1 MGAVG
6 GFRTWLSEGKIA
18 EKTAYLSP
26 EVMLPCP
33 YSAYLLNI
41 TQEVEY
47 TRNIFSPSN
56 GGYGPSINWYKAAPA
71 DINRDDEKG
80 MSSLFFFPANNLP
93 F

>member
-6 GFRTWLSEGKIA
+6 GFRIWLSEGKIA
-18 EKTAYLSP
+18 EKAAYLSP
-26 EVMLPCP
+26 EVMLRCP

-47 TRNIFSPSN
+47 TRSIFSPSN
-56 GGYGPSINWYKAAPA
+56 GGYGPSINWYKAALA
-71 DINRDDEKG
+71 NINGDDEKG